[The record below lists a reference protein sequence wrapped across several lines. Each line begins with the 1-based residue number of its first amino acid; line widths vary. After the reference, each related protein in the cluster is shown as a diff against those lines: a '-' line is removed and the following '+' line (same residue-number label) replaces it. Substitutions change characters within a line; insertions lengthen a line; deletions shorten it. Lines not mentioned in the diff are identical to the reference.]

1 MNKAQLKTEIENL
14 AKETES
20 TFIQACSSMQGACAK
35 LGKEDLISASHEL
48 KMESLNN

>member
-1 MNKAQLKTEIENL
+1 MNKAQLKIEIEKL

-35 LGKEDLISASHEL
+35 MGNESLISIIHEL
-48 KMESLNN
+48 KMESLNA